1 MRGMLGPRVFGIAKE
16 NMVISSGDGGG
27 VGENGSAEENKAIRF
42 KEGGFYPKGIFRSLR
57 KDLWFRRRGED
68 VSFKKNLLYYCT
80 NCTIQS
86 LRDFDFRGQ
95 KKKFFLGN

>member
-1 MRGMLGPRVFGIAKE
+1 
-16 NMVISSGDGGG
+16 MVISSGDGDG
-27 VGENGSAEENKAIRF
+27 VGENGSAKENKAIRF

-57 KDLWFRRRGED
+57 KDLWFRRRRED

-80 NCTIQS
+80 NCTIQP

-95 KKKFFLGN
+95 KKAISRKLKEISTSFCGRREN